1 MLLCAVVAA
10 VFGAGRWVGGGVEV
24 AGSRNAP
31 AKAAP
36 RKTAWRHKRPTL
48 ATDGLRMLLSRQCD
62 RSAAIASFMCGRRGP
77 KINGDSPM
85 TNVDWELLHRATG
98 APDPEDATK
107 AWAQGDPLPTAA
119 CAHVAEEHLP
129 PQVEPSLLAEAWQ
142 VLVQTGG
149 RERAEARADTTVAAL
164 VNQGSEQLEPA
175 ASRDV
180 TTQDVPKRLALGRW
194 AQLRELAASKLPHAV
209 NYVLDLQAK
218 LNVDDLA
225 RGMSKRNSLAF
236 FVSSSVRLEY
246 PNLVDPS
253 PENLRVANH
262 LCSKLLQKMS
272 KGEVETHKTWAN
284 LRTCDKND
292 ALKMAVAMIFIPTEG
307 EIDAARLLDSSEVRR
322 LRAVLQQF
330 SAGRAQPR
338 V

>member
-1 MLLCAVVAA
+1 MSL
-10 VFGAGRWVGGGVEV
+10 
-24 AGSRNAP
+24 
-31 AKAAP
+31 
-36 RKTAWRHKRPTL
+36 
-48 ATDGLRMLLSRQCD
+48 M
-62 RSAAIASFMCGRRGP
+62 
-77 KINGDSPM
+77 
-85 TNVDWELLHRATG
+85 DWELLCRATG
-98 APDPEDATK
+98 TIRIGDAPE
-107 AWAQGDPLPTAA
+107 AWDQEAPLPTAV
-119 CAHVAEEHLP
+119 CAHTTEDHLP
-129 PQVEPSLLAEAWQ
+129 PQVGPSLLAEAWQ

-164 VNQGSEQLEPA
+164 VNQGAEQLDPT

-180 TTQDVPKRLALGRW
+180 THRDVPKRSALGRR
-194 AQLRELAASKLPHAV
+194 AQLCELAASKLPDAV
-209 NYVLDLQAK
+209 NYVLNLQAK

-225 RGMSKRNSLAF
+225 KGMTKKNSLAF
-236 FVSSSVRLEY
+236 FVSSSIRLEY
-246 PNLVDPS
+246 PNLTEPS

-272 KGEVETHKTWAN
+272 KGEVETHKNWAN

-307 EIDAARLLDSSEVRR
+307 EIDAARLLDSAEVKR

-330 SAGRAQPR
+330 SAGRAPAR